1 MLEAAVGTAAGAQLF
16 STFPNL
22 EWGTELFGPLL
33 LTEEILTEPLDYS
46 DFSLRVPTGPGLGI
60 HLDEAKLSHF
70 RRDRLSRS
78 VHPMPKLKAGA

>member
-1 MLEAAVGTAAGAQLF
+1 MEAAVGTAAGAQLF

-46 DFSLRVPTGPGLGI
+46 EFSLRVPTGPGLGI
-60 HLDEAKLSHF
+60 HLDEAKLVHF
-70 RRDRLSRS
+70 RRDRVSRS
-78 VHPMPKLKAGA
+78 VHPMPQLKAGA